1 MNSVIFLIIALSP
14 QYGVQITPMNSMN
27 QCIAVRDSTYE
38 QVNHMSLMTVSKE
51 GMWCYNSNTNAKLI
65 VGQTQ

>member
-1 MNSVIFLIIALSP
+1 
-14 QYGVQITPMNSMN
+14 MN

-38 QVNHMSLMTVSKE
+38 QVNKDIWITVNKE
-51 GMWCYNSNTNAKLI
+51 QMWCYNSNTNTKLI